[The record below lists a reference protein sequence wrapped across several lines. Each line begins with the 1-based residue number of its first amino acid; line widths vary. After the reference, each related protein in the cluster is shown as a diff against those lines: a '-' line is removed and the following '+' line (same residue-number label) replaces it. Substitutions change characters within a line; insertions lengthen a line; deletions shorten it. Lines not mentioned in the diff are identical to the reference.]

1 MQENLEKK
9 HRGLTLLIES
19 LHKADPKLRSCAYN
33 QDCFNELMFY
43 RDEMITYAHKLL
55 KELDSE

>member
-33 QDCFNELMFY
+33 QDCFNELMFN

-55 KELDSE
+55 KELGSE

>member
-33 QDCFNELMFY
+33 QDCFTELMFY

-55 KELDSE
+55 KELGSE

>member
-1 MQENLEKK
+1 MSPEQEKK

-19 LHKADPKLRSCAYN
+19 LHKPDPKLRSCAYN

-43 RDEMITYAHKLL
+43 RDEMITYAYKLL
-55 KELDSE
+55 KELGSE

>member
-1 MQENLEKK
+1 MSPEQEKK

-33 QDCFNELMFY
+33 QDCFTELMFY